1 MALSG
6 VWFGRLTRAV
16 HPPAEPDPPKKGDKG
31 LPSRSQGIRPLPPAF
46 TPGALPPTDPRGAV
60 PAPEASYSTPRRG
73 GEEEE
78 RGVGYYKF
86 LTLIERI

>member
-46 TPGALPPTDPRGAV
+46 TPGALPPKT
-60 PAPEASYSTPRRG
+60 PAAPCPPPKPHTRRLV
-73 GEEEE
+73 EEE
-78 RGVGYYKF
+78 RRRGEWVIINF
-86 LTLIERI
+86 